1 MKRVAIAMRYR
12 ELRDDSDEIMRDNNE
27 KTWDDDEKT
36 RDDDE
41 KTRDDNEKTR
51 ETIAMRRGT
60 CVTAKREVI
69 AKQNLLATTPNS
81 SYSD

>member
-1 MKRVAIAMRYR
+1 MKRVVIAMRYR

-27 KTWDDDEKT
+27 KTQDDDEKM
-36 RDDDE
+36 RDDD
-41 KTRDDNEKTR
+41 EKTR